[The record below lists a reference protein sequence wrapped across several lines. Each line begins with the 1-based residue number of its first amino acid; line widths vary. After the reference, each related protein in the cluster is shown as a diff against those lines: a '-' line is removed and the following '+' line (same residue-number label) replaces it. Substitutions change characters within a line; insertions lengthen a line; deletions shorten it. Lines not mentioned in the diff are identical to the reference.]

1 MGRKLNSGLEGGR
14 KEITPRVFEKAIGNH
29 YFTSLHK
36 YEKVI
41 GNHIILKACICVYSY
56 AYVCVFDLF
65 MPHGVVLSPRPLHCG
80 KTPSASCSLGK

>member
-29 YFTSLHK
+29 YFASLHK

-41 GNHIILKACICVYSY
+41 GNHIIIQACICIYSY
-56 AYVCVFDLF
+56 AYMYVWLIYAMWSDAFPKTL
-65 MPHGVVLSPRPLHCG
+65 VL
-80 KTPSASCSLGK
+80 